1 MNILADIKQTLTPLG
16 IPLET
21 GVFTDTAPD
30 TYIVAVPMSDRFALN
45 ADDAP
50 SYDVQEARVSLY
62 SKGNYLRDKNRIIRS
77 LLGADFTITG
87 NRNGI
92 HKLVYKHGSASPED
106 SGHLQALVSPRE
118 KCFFALHLN
127 WITQIWHLN

>member
-87 NRNGI
+87 RQYIGFETETAYIN
-92 HKLVYKHGSASPED
+92 L
-106 SGHLQALVSPRE
+106 
-118 KCFFALHLN
+118 
-127 WITQIWHLN
+127 

>member
-21 GVFTDTAPD
+21 GVFTNTAPD
-30 TYIVAVPMSDRFALN
+30 TYIVVVPMSDSFALN

-50 SYDVQEARVSLY
+50 SYDVQGARVSLY
-62 SKGNYLRDKNRIIRS
+62 SKSNYLRDKNRIIRS

-87 NRNGI
+87 RQYIGFETDTAYHHYVVDVEKHYYYEMEEFSNGHNR
-92 HKLVYKHGSASPED
+92 S
-106 SGHLQALVSPRE
+106 
-118 KCFFALHLN
+118 
-127 WITQIWHLN
+127 

>member
-87 NRNGI
+87 RQYIGFETETAYISSFTSMALLARKIAVTCKPLFHQGRSVPSRGI
-92 HKLVYKHGSASPED
+92 
-106 SGHLQALVSPRE
+106 
-118 KCFFALHLN
+118 
-127 WITQIWHLN
+127 